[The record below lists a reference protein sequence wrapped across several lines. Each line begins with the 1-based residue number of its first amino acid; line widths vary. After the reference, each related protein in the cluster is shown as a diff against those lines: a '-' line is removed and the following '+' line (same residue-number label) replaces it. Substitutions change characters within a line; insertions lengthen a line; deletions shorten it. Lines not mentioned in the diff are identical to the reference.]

1 MSDRPQDPWREGA
14 GGKDE
19 SEAGLSGQGMS
30 EQGMSGQGAADAS
43 EREVDWQ
50 ARERTAQLEMMD
62 RWVQGVVTEQRR
74 SRRWKLFFRFLFA
87 LLFIA
92 SIATSVTLFTL
103 GSQPAAL
110 PGEQHLGVVR
120 VKGVIEADGE
130 ANAERIIKGLRAA
143 WESPASVAVVLD
155 INSPGGSPV
164 QSQRV
169 YDELMRLRER
179 GDKPVIAVIED
190 LGASGAYYMAAGA
203 GEIIAAPSS
212 LVGSIG
218 VISSSF
224 GLKGPME
231 KLDIERRVFTAG
243 DNKAF
248 LDPFS
253 EISPDQRAFW
263 QSVLATTHQQFIAAV
278 KAGRGERL
286 KDDPELFSGLIWTGE
301 QARGLGLVDRTG
313 TLEELATE
321 LTPEAEL
328 HDYTPRQG
336 PFERFTRRFAGVM
349 VSAMGLE
356 TTVSPVS
363 YRLPW

>member
-1 MSDRPQDPWREGA
+1 MSDQPQDPWRERQ
-14 GGKDE
+14 
-19 SEAGLSGQGMS
+19 SGQAPAGVT
-30 EQGMSGQGAADAS
+30 ADQQQARS
-43 EREVDWQ
+43 TSSAGEVDWQ

-92 SIATSVTLFTL
+92 SIATSVSIFML
-103 GSQPAAL
+103 GSQPAVL

-143 WESPASVAVVLD
+143 WDSPSAVAVVLD

-169 YDELMRLRER
+169 YDELMRMREK
-179 GDKPVIAVIED
+179 GDKAVIAVIED

-231 KLDIERRVFTAG
+231 ELGIERRVFTAG

-253 EISPDQRAFW
+253 DISSDQRAFW
-263 QSVLATTHQQFIAAV
+263 QNVLATTHQQFIAAV
-278 KAGRGERL
+278 KAGRGDRL
-286 KDDPELFSGLIWTGE
+286 KDDPKLFSGLIWTGE
-301 QARGLGLVDRTG
+301 QALDLGLVDRTA
-313 TLEELATE
+313 TLEQLTAELA
-321 LTPEAEL
+321 PKGGI
-328 HDYTPRQG
+328 HDYTPRQD
-336 PFERFTRRFAGVM
+336 PFERFTRRFAGV
-349 VSAMGLE
+349 VASAVGLDA
-356 TTVSPVS
+356 TVSPVS
-363 YRLPW
+363 YRLP

>member
-1 MSDRPQDPWREGA
+1 MSDQPHDPWREGPGEQAQSRGQA
-14 GGKDE
+14 GE
-19 SEAGLSGQGMS
+19 LAGHQ
-30 EQGMSGQGAADAS
+30 QPHGAASA
-43 EREVDWQ
+43 ENVDWQ

-62 RWVQGVVTEQRR
+62 RWIQGVVTEQRR

-92 SIATSVTLFTL
+92 SIATSVSIFML

-110 PGEQHLGVVR
+110 PGEKHLGIVR

-143 WESPASVAVVLD
+143 WDSPASVAVVLD

-169 YDELMRLRER
+169 YDELMRMREK

-231 KLDIERRVFTAG
+231 ELGIERRVFTAG
-243 DNKAF
+243 ENKAF

-253 EISPDQRAFW
+253 DISPDQRAFW
-263 QSVLATTHQQFIAAV
+263 QGVLATTHQQFISAV
-278 KAGRGERL
+278 KAGRGDRL
-286 KDDPELFSGLIWTGE
+286 KDDPKLFSGLIWTGE
-301 QARGLGLVDRTG
+301 QALDLGLIDRTA
-313 TLEELATE
+313 TLEQLTAELA
-321 LTPEAEL
+321 PEGGI
-328 HDYTPRQG
+328 HDYTPRQDA
-336 PFERFTRRFAGVM
+336 FERFTRRFAGVM
-349 VSAMGLE
+349 ASAVGLE
-356 TTVSPVS
+356 ATVSPVS
-363 YRLPW
+363 YRLP